1 MKNGSIEFENKYFD
15 AEEVVDKTIYYIKN
29 DFKLEEKL
37 INFYDSFRFKKIHY
51 INIFINYL
59 KNL

>member
-15 AEEVVDKTIYYIKN
+15 AEEVVNKIIYYIKN

-37 INFYDSFRFKKIHY
+37 INFYDSFSSKKY
-51 INIFINYL
+51 II
-59 KNL
+59 